1 VRKPGC
7 ELRRPAEACRLPPSF
22 RRQRERMETGVP
34 DRERPR
40 RLALLAVAG
49 TAVALLVA
57 LLVYSFDL
65 AHLDPEVVANRVRA
79 SGALGPLS
87 LMALLIVQAVV
98 APLPSPPILIAAG
111 FVYGPWLGFGIGW
124 FGLLL
129 GASACFGLA
138 RVLGRPF
145 AERFVRPQRLAVV
158 DEYVRTRTGA
168 TLLTLVSIRVFMPP
182 AFDAVSY
189 GCGLVQ
195 VPFPWFVLATALG
208 EIPKVGSFT
217 YVGAAAGG
225 VPNWLTAWILLA
237 PMLGVIGFRL
247 IRSRRVRRDAQPA
260 APHPGT

>member
-1 VRKPGC
+1 
-7 ELRRPAEACRLPPSF
+7 
-22 RRQRERMETGVP
+22 METGVP

-87 LMALLIVQAVV
+87 LMALLIVQAVI

-124 FGLLL
+124 LGLLL

-138 RVLGRPF
+138 RALGRPF
-145 AERFVRPQRLAVV
+145 AQRFVRPGHLATI
-158 DEYVRTRTGA
+158 DAHIATRARA
-168 TLLTLVSIRVFMPP
+168 TVLGIVSLRVF
-182 AFDAVSY
+182 
-189 GCGLVQ
+189 
-195 VPFPWFVLATALG
+195 
-208 EIPKVGSFT
+208 
-217 YVGAAAGG
+217 
-225 VPNWLTAWILLA
+225 
-237 PMLGVIGFRL
+237 
-247 IRSRRVRRDAQPA
+247 
-260 APHPGT
+260 